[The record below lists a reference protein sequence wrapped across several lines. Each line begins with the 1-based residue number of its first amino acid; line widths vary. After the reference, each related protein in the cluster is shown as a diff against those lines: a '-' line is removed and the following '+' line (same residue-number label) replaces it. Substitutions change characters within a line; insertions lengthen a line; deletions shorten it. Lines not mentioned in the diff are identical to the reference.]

1 MPYIVKWESGDTI
14 SNPTFNGVTI
24 KNEQALVITTDV
36 DFKGTFSPATLAAAD
51 HDKLYLGA
59 DNTLYYPAS
68 NVTLNACRAYFE
80 LNGLTVGNG
89 TNAIKA
95 FNLRFGEGS
104 EESTGINEMSNGKC
118 QMANES
124 DSWYTLSGVRLQGK
138 PAKRG
143 VYIRAGRKVVV
154 Q

>member
-1 MPYIVKWESGDTI
+1 MQKRLCLMLTLLSTMVLWAWADGASSFGGGD
-14 SNPTFNGVTI
+14 
-24 KNEQALVITTDV
+24 
-36 DFKGTFSPATLAAAD
+36 
-51 HDKLYLGA
+51 
-59 DNTLYYPAS
+59 
-68 NVTLNACRAYFE
+68 
-80 LNGLTVGNG
+80 
-89 TNAIKA
+89 
-95 FNLRFGEGS
+95 GS

-124 DSWYTLSGVRLQGK
+124 DSWYTLSGVRLEGK